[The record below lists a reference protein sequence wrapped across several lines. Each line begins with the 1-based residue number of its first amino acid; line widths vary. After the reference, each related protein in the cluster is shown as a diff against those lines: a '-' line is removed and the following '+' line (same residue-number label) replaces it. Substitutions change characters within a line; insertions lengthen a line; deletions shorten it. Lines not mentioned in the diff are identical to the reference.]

1 MGLRCRRSSTADMS
15 AIQYGLNF
23 QGIDRLYNMYI
34 VLRLEW
40 IEKMDVQC
48 TLYPHASIVKRLE
61 INVGEV
67 KLGFTDL
74 NENPSCLF

>member
-40 IEKMDVQC
+40 IEKMDVHC
-48 TLYPHASIVKRLE
+48 THMQVL
-61 INVGEV
+61 
-67 KLGFTDL
+67 
-74 NENPSCLF
+74 

>member
-23 QGIDRLYNMYI
+23 QGIDRLYHMYI

-40 IEKMDVQC
+40 LEKMDVHC
-48 TLYPHASIVKRLE
+48 THMQVLWVDL
-61 INVGEV
+61 
-67 KLGFTDL
+67 KLM
-74 NENPSCLF
+74 

>member
-34 VLRLEW
+34 VHIVLRLEW
-40 IEKMDVQC
+40 IEKMDVHC
-48 TLYPHASIVKRLE
+48 THMQVL
-61 INVGEV
+61 
-67 KLGFTDL
+67 
-74 NENPSCLF
+74 